1 MSALPEVRL
10 PHRRAALPPASFDD
24 FEAWIDAED
33 PRPDPLADPP
43 PRDPLPEVAIH
54 IDLFAGEFFR
64 NNWRRRLADSE
75 GDFGHVARQMRKA
88 GVPLDLALAI
98 LLMPERYVPVLRESV
113 VMLGNARD
121 DPGSTARV
129 RLKLVR

>member
-1 MSALPEVRL
+1 M
-10 PHRRAALPPASFDD
+10 PPANFDD
-24 FEAWIDAED
+24 FEVWIDAED
-33 PRPDPLADPP
+33 PNTFADLEPRV
-43 PRDPLPEVAIH
+43 RDPLPELAIH

-64 NNWRRRLADSE
+64 TNWRRRLADSE
-75 GDFGHVARQMRKA
+75 GNFGHVARQMRKA

-98 LLMPERYVPVLRESV
+98 LLMPEAYVPVLRDSV
-113 VMLGNARD
+113 VMLGDARN

>member
-1 MSALPEVRL
+1 MTALPEVR
-10 PHRRAALPPASFDD
+10 RETSRGSGPPANFDD
-24 FEAWIDAED
+24 FEAWIDAD
-33 PRPDPLADPP
+33 DPP
-43 PRDPLPEVAIH
+43 PWPNPDPQHREPLLELAIH

-75 GDFGHVARQMRKA
+75 GNFGHVARQMRKA

-98 LLMPERYVPVLRESV
+98 LLMPDRYVPVLRDS
-113 VMLGNARD
+113 VMLVGDGRD
-121 DPGSTARV
+121 NGGLQSRV

>member
-1 MSALPEVRL
+1 MTALPEVR
-10 PHRRAALPPASFDD
+10 RETSRGFRPPANFDD
-24 FEAWIDAED
+24 FEAWVDADD
-33 PRPDPLADPP
+33 PHYWPNPDPPH
-43 PRDPLPEVAIH
+43 RDLLPELAIH

-75 GDFGHVARQMRKA
+75 GNFGHVARQMRKA

-98 LLMPERYVPVLRESV
+98 LLMPDRYVPVLRDTVVSV
-113 VMLGNARD
+113 CDERD
-121 DPGSTARV
+121 IEGSGARV